1 MLSPVKMALCSSKQG
16 CVTPLRKCHSTAD
29 PSALLDATGSMK
41 RRAIFEVQTEI
52 LKVMT
57 NELLD
62 RGFTWI
68 LPVMLAKST
77 DPLWPDS
84 SAGVEKK
91 IEVDIYG
98 QKVTAMQSMMIQKRV
113 LASLGPERFFILSP
127 NIRIERRE
135 RAKTGWHLYEF
146 TQLEVEIA
154 HGNVKEVFKLYED
167 LVTRSMITV
176 GERLQRPL
184 RLLGRDIRV
193 PETPFRVYKRRE
205 LQEKYGKNWEE
216 RASEKLAN
224 PIWVTDLPREFY
236 DYEDETARVW
246 RNFDLVLP
254 DGYGEVISGG
264 EREYEYARI
273 LEKLERDGLKRGE
286 YELLLRLAKDGRLKP
301 SAGAGLGIERFVG
314 YVCGVEHIAEVQP
327 FPRVPGIVPEV

>member
-1 MLSPVKMALCSSKQG
+1 
-16 CVTPLRKCHSTAD
+16 
-29 PSALLDATGSMK
+29 MK

-57 NELLD
+57 SELLE

-68 LPVMLAKST
+68 LPVILAKST

-98 QKVTAMQSMMIQKRV
+98 QKVRTMQSMMIQKRV

-154 HGNVKEVFKLYED
+154 HGNMKEIFKLFED
-167 LVTRSMITV
+167 LVTSSMITIR
-176 GERLQRPL
+176 ERLQKPL
-184 RLLGRDIRV
+184 RTLERDIGV

-205 LQEKYGKNWEE
+205 LLEKYGKNWEE
-216 RASEKLAN
+216 RTSEELAN

-236 DYEDETARVW
+236 DYEDEKAGVW

-254 DGYGEVISGG
+254 GGYGEVVSGG

-327 FPRVPGIVPEV
+327 FPRVPGMVPEV